1 MEKQAA
7 LHALANIAGES
18 RPEHNTILNSNAE
31 ESLRRLIYEVASR
44 SSKLTPSGLF
54 SSVLQQ
60 AAEIR
65 LAGYRMIT
73 GLVVRPWCLME
84 ICSKAGI
91 IDIVTDATTELTKI
105 VFSLLV
111 TPITVWKLD
120 TIVARPIHKAFI
132 SSKLIGDPTLAGMAG
147 KLEEAVRRG
156 PYLARKQYE
165 TQPVVMTADRF

>member
-18 RPEHNTILNSNAE
+18 RPEHNMILNSNAE

-91 IDIVTDATTELTKI
+91 IDIVTDATTDSTKI
-105 VFSLLV
+105 GME
-111 TPITVWKLD
+111 
-120 TIVARPIHKAFI
+120 ARYNCCKAIHKAFI
-132 SSKLIGDPTLAGMAG
+132 SSKLIGDPTLAGIAG